1 MRQSWFKCRI
11 NFTCRLRL
19 RHLNLPI
26 IRLAVSY
33 LCILLQVQDDGW
45 IHGERSF
52 GAHLKLRHA
61 CTVRVLYAVCAF
73 SPKFGRRMH
82 FLANPKDA
90 ISCILWYRYIY
101 YKISTASDRFALK
114 ERKPSNAGRILLPI
128 LLVVVVVVAV
138 VAVEY
143 L

>member
-1 MRQSWFKCRI
+1 MYGTS
-11 NFTCRLRL
+11 
-19 RHLNLPI
+19 
-26 IRLAVSY
+26 
-33 LCILLQVQDDGW
+33 
-45 IHGERSF
+45 
-52 GAHLKLRHA
+52 
-61 CTVRVLYAVCAF
+61 TVRSLRVFAKVWKTHAF
-73 SPKFGRRMH
+73 LHLLPVSQATP
-82 FLANPKDA
+82 ANPKDA